1 MPSAKAQ
8 ELRNLSVAE
17 LRQRIE
23 EARRELFNLR
33 LQLAMRQLENYKRIK
48 EVRHDI
54 ARMLTILTEKQ
65 RQGEE

>member
-17 LRQRIE
+17 LRQRLE

-65 RQGEE
+65 RQGEA

>member
-1 MPSAKAQ
+1 VPSAKAQ

-17 LRQRIE
+17 LRQRLE

-65 RQGEE
+65 RQGEA

>member
-65 RQGEE
+65 RQGEA

>member
-1 MPSAKAQ
+1 VPSAKAQ

>member
-8 ELRNLSVAE
+8 ELRNLSAAE

-65 RQGEE
+65 RQGEA

>member
-48 EVRHDI
+48 EVRHEI

-65 RQGEE
+65 RQGEA

>member
-1 MPSAKAQ
+1 MPRAKAQ

-17 LRQRIE
+17 LRQRLE

-65 RQGEE
+65 RQGEA